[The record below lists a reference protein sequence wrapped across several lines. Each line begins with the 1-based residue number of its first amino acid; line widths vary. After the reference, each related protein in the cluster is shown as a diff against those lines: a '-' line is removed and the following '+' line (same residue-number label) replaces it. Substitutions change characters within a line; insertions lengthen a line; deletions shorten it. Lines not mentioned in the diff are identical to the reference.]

1 MSRVLVVAAHPDD
14 EAIGCGGTIARHARA
29 GDEVGCLFFTDGV
42 GSRDRTADAVPQMRS
57 AAAVKA
63 SRILDVSLVAAFD
76 FPDNQLDRLP
86 LLELVKPLEREIARF
101 QPDTIY
107 THFSGDLNVD
117 HRLVAQAVFTAAR
130 PQPDSGIERIHA
142 FEVASATGWS
152 GSSPAYSFVP
162 NRFVDITRYWPVK
175 RRALQAY
182 GDEMHPYPHARSVEA
197 LESLARWRG
206 ASVGI
211 ELAEA
216 FVVEREIA

>member
-14 EAIGCGGTIARHARA
+14 EAIGCGGTMAKHAEA

-42 GSRDRTADAVPQMRS
+42 GSRDGVAGTAPLLRN
-57 AAAVKA
+57 AAATA
-63 SRILDVSLVAAFD
+63 AARILDVSLVAAFD

-101 QPDTIY
+101 RPDTIY

-117 HRLVAQAVFTAAR
+117 HRLVAQAVFAAAR
-130 PQPDSGIERIHA
+130 PQPGTGIERIHA
-142 FEVASATGWS
+142 FEVASATGWA
-152 GSSPAYSFVP
+152 GSRPAESFIP
-162 NRFVDITRYWPVK
+162 NRFVDITAHWATK
-175 RRALQAY
+175 RSALQAY
-182 GDEMHPYPHARSVEA
+182 REEMRPYPHARSLEA

-206 ASVGI
+206 ASVGV